1 MKNLFGLMVML
12 GLVSTTVAQVN
23 SSEQA
28 ATVWFSRPA
37 NSTSPGEISTVY
49 KVDGLTRP
57 LGKIAPGEFFGYPVP
72 AGTHVFSYTRAPA
85 RGQSLTLEL
94 KSGEQIFVEVQFR
107 DFKRVSASEGIEAIR
122 KIQPVPE
129 ARVLDRIVL
138 RKFEPVSLASI
149 TPARITTSAPVAK
162 PITLPPPGAPLTFVP
177 LPSNTAG
184 RPPIVATP
192 ATRTAPAAVS
202 APVASAVPMNSTS
215 STGDAAALKLGI
227 SMTPGP
233 VSLGSPFVAPVVS
246 VAAASKPSTP
256 SFSVASVSRPASAP
270 AVANTKSGAQPA
282 AAPTPVTPIADPA
295 SRPASSVPSPV
306 SVPATSVQATT
317 AQPLV
322 ASRTE
327 PPPVAP
333 VNQPTPAWPE
343 QPASFSEVFQKA
355 TLQAV
360 EKKQYVGALVAFDRN
375 YFWILDGRG
384 KTVKAFAYGDI
395 KIAEY
400 AYSRSAQWNTIAAGA
415 PASSTAGGNRHWFMV
430 QTHDDYVLLQL
441 DKENYR
447 SVVRAFELRTG
458 KKIETGENN

>member
-1 MKNLFGLMVML
+1 
-12 GLVSTTVAQVN
+12 
-23 SSEQA
+23 
-28 ATVWFSRPA
+28 
-37 NSTSPGEISTVY
+37 
-49 KVDGLTRP
+49 
-57 LGKIAPGEFFGYPVP
+57 
-72 AGTHVFSYTRAPA
+72 
-85 RGQSLTLEL
+85 
-94 KSGEQIFVEVQFR
+94 
-107 DFKRVSASEGIEAIR
+107 
-122 KIQPVPE
+122 
-129 ARVLDRIVL
+129 
-138 RKFEPVSLASI
+138 
-149 TPARITTSAPVAK
+149 
-162 PITLPPPGAPLTFVP
+162 
-177 LPSNTAG
+177 
-184 RPPIVATP
+184 
-192 ATRTAPAAVS
+192 
-202 APVASAVPMNSTS
+202 
-215 STGDAAALKLGI
+215 
-227 SMTPGP
+227 
-233 VSLGSPFVAPVVS
+233 
-246 VAAASKPSTP
+246 
-256 SFSVASVSRPASAP
+256 
-270 AVANTKSGAQPA
+270 
-282 AAPTPVTPIADPA
+282 
-295 SRPASSVPSPV
+295 V